1 MVMAKLQFFTR
12 CLVFGLLVAFTSS
25 CNPEEDTIAI
35 ITVVDQDDI
44 PIEGASV
51 RLFANPNFPTGDPT
65 RLNMEGVTDALG
77 QATFDYTDFYKK
89 GQSGFA
95 VLDIAAVKDTLTAE
109 DIIKILEEEVN
120 EKKVFLE

>member
-1 MVMAKLQFFTR
+1 M
-12 CLVFGLLVAFTSS
+12 VFGLLIAFTSS
-25 CNPEEDTIAI
+25 CNPEEDTTAI
-35 ITVVDQDDI
+35 ITVVDQNDI

-65 RLNMEGVTDALG
+65 RLNKEGVTDTRG
-77 QATFDYTDFYKK
+77 QVTFDYTEFYKQ

-95 VLDIAAVKDTLTAE
+95 VLDIAAEKDTLTAE

-120 EKKVFLE
+120 EKKIFLE